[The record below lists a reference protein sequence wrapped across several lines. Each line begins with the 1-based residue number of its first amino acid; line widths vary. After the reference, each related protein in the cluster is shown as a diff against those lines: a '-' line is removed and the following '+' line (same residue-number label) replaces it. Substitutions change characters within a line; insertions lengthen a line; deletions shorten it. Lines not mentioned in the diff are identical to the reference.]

1 MSHTFQRQQALR
13 ALLKSCP
20 IVPVITIEND
30 KDAVPLAKALLA
42 GGITTIEITL
52 RTQSALTAA
61 TTIIQHVPDACVGIG
76 TVLTPDDLA
85 QAQDIGAR
93 FALSPG
99 ATPRLLEAAAKS
111 ALPFMP
117 GIATPSE
124 IMQAQDHGFDVVKL
138 FPAVPMGGLATLRA
152 LAAPFPQMRFC
163 PTGGISE
170 NTARDWLNEPSVI
183 ALGGSWIAPP
193 ALIEKGAWDEI
204 TERARKACQLR
215 I

>member
-13 ALLKSCP
+13 TLLKSCP
-20 IVPVITIEND
+20 VVPVITIENE
-30 KDAVPLAKALLA
+30 KDAVPLANALLA

-52 RTQSALTAA
+52 RTEAALAA
-61 TTIIQHVPDACVGIG
+61 AKAILKNVPEALVGIG
-76 TVLTPDDLA
+76 TVLTPNDLA
-85 QAQDIGAR
+85 QAQEIGAG

-111 ALPFMP
+111 ALPFVP

-138 FPAVPMGGLATLRA
+138 FPAMAMGGLATLRA

-170 NTARDWLNEPSVI
+170 TTARDWLNEPSVI

-215 I
+215 S